1 MHFPK
6 EALMPRKS
14 PILLPALLLV
24 LAALAVPARLA
35 ATGPRNMIV
44 FFEFRDDIGGIEAA
58 LETVFNRMV
67 GPSDQLIIQSPA
79 RLYGF
84 SPKTLA
90 RPKAEL
96 IAMMREKLRGD
107 ISQAAQNYQQ
117 VVKDLET
124 AVRNLEGFVMPSDVP
139 QGGGMG
145 GSPETR
151 DMSELFNAYRQG
163 LANLAVLRKV
173 NEGALRQLA
182 GAFRG
187 QKGENHV
194 IVLFEREFRPVPRR
208 EALNILGDM
217 PKFAFQANELFTIG
231 NLKEPFDA
239 SALAEFFKE
248 VPLTLHLVYV
258 TGKAAS
264 ATANLLENSG
274 DAYSAFSKTAKAT
287 GGVCE
292 TTAEPADGLKAVMK
306 AWKSEK

>member
-1 MHFPK
+1 MRT
-6 EALMPRKS
+6 ASRIIVLV
-14 PILLPALLLV
+14 LLLA
-24 LAALAVPARLA
+24 LAALAVPARLQA
-35 ATGPRNMIV
+35 AGPRNIIV
-44 FFEFRDDIGGIEAA
+44 FFEFREITGGVDAA
-58 LETVFNRMV
+58 LETVFNRML

-84 SPKTLA
+84 SPQTLA
-90 RPKAEL
+90 RPKTEL
-96 IAMMREKLRGD
+96 ISMMHEKLRSD

-117 VVKDLET
+117 VIKDLEA

-139 QGGGMG
+139 SSGGMG

-151 DMSELFNAYRQG
+151 DLSELFNGYRQG

-173 NEGALRQLA
+173 NDAALRQLA

-239 SALAEFFKE
+239 AALAEFFKG
-248 VPLTLHLVYV
+248 VPLKLHFIYV
-258 TGKAAS
+258 TGKTTS
-264 ATANLLENSG
+264 ATGNVLENSG
-274 DAYSAFSKTAKAT
+274 DIYSAFSKAAQAT

-292 TTAEPADGLKAVMK
+292 TTAEPAEGLKAVMK
-306 AWKSEK
+306 AWKDEK

>member
-1 MHFPK
+1 MRT
-6 EALMPRKS
+6 ASRIIVLV
-14 PILLPALLLV
+14 LLLA

-35 ATGPRNMIV
+35 AAGPRSIIV
-44 FFEFRDDIGGIEAA
+44 FFEFREITGGVDAA
-58 LETVFNRMV
+58 LETVFNRML

-84 SPKTLA
+84 SPQTLS
-90 RPKAEL
+90 RPKTEL
-96 IAMMREKLRGD
+96 IAMMHEKLRTD
-107 ISQAAQNYQQ
+107 ISQAAQNTQQ
-117 VVKDLET
+117 VIKDLET

-139 QGGGMG
+139 SSGGMG

-151 DMSELFNAYRQG
+151 DLSELFNGYRQG

-173 NEGALRQLA
+173 NDAALRQLA

-194 IVLFEREFRPVPRR
+194 IVMFEREFRPVPRR

-217 PKFAFQANELFTIG
+217 PKYAFQANELFTIG

-239 SALAEFFKE
+239 AALAEFFKG
-248 VPLTLHLVYV
+248 VPLTLHFVYV
-258 TGKAAS
+258 TGKTTS
-264 ATANLLENSG
+264 ATGNLLENSG
-274 DAYSAFSKTAKAT
+274 DVYSAFSKAAQAT
-287 GGVCE
+287 GGVCA

-306 AWKSEK
+306 AWKGEK